1 MQFSSLYNIEIPQ
14 AEKNTGAFG
23 QAINPIQIVPGTGDG
38 VIDII
43 GSMQFVGNEISDS
56 LKDRIPFC
64 ILKEYELVSNST
76 VSQLLYYVR
85 SLGITDE
92 QLASTGGNVEKIAEK
107 VKAKSNEFEGKK
119 NTIIRDAFSSVLN
132 GISDQLGNVS
142 NALASN
148 ERLDGVLLPYN
159 GLYARQA
166 TGFQYVFPYFEDLKK
181 SITTNFTDSET
192 GLLKNNV
199 FKAVNSLFDDAY
211 EKIGQ
216 SLLAA
221 TPGAYIEQPKF
232 FSPGSGENYKIT
244 FNLINTVDGVKI
256 QRHLDFLFLL
266 AFQNLPFR
274 KNIAEV
280 LPPKIYSFTLPGEL
294 YIPFAYISKLD
305 IQFIGNRRAMNMR
318 LPYINKTDRCIVP
331 EVYSVTLEIT
341 SLTYTS
347 ANFMIADQINKIVV
361 PEVAETTQPP
371 QNRDT
376 TSAPDPT
383 PQTPGTTTG
392 GFRRAPGLPLGF

>member
-14 AEKNTGAFG
+14 AEKNTGVFG
-23 QAINPIQIVPGTGDG
+23 QAINPIQVVPGTGDG
-38 VIDII
+38 VVDVI

-64 ILKEYELVSNST
+64 ILKEYELVSNSS

-92 QLASTGGNVEKIAEK
+92 QLAETGGNVQKIAEK
-107 VKAKSNEFEGKK
+107 VKAKSNEFKGEK
-119 NTIIRDAFSSVLN
+119 NNIIKDVVGSVLN

-159 GLYARQA
+159 GLYARKA
-166 TGFQYVFPYFEDLKK
+166 TGFQYVFPYFEDMKK
-181 SITTNFTDSET
+181 SIATNFTDSET

-199 FKAVNSLFDDAY
+199 FKIINSGFDNAY

-232 FSPGSGENYKIT
+232 FSPTSGENYRIT
-244 FNLINTVDGVKI
+244 FNLINTVDGGKI

-361 PEVAETTQPP
+361 PEVSNQSAATPAAAPATPAAPAEPNTAVPNIFNLIRIT
-371 QNRDT
+371 R
-376 TSAPDPT
+376 
-383 PQTPGTTTG
+383 
-392 GFRRAPGLPLGF
+392 

>member
-14 AEKNTGAFG
+14 AEKNTGIFG
-23 QAINPIQIVPGTGDG
+23 QAINPIRVAPGTGDG
-38 VIDII
+38 VVDVI

-64 ILKEYELVSNST
+64 ILKEYELVSNSS

-92 QLASTGGNVEKIAEK
+92 QLAETGGDVQKIAAK
-107 VKAKSNEFEGKK
+107 VKAKSNEFKGEK
-119 NTIIRDAFSSVLN
+119 NNIIKDVVGSVLN

-159 GLYARQA
+159 GLYARKA
-166 TGFQYVFPYFEDLKK
+166 TGFQYVFPYFEDMKK
-181 SITTNFTDSET
+181 SIATNFTDSET

-199 FKAVNSLFDDAY
+199 FKTVNSLFEDAY

-232 FSPGSGENYKIT
+232 FSPSSGENYRIA
-244 FNLINTVDGVKI
+244 FNLINTVDGSKI

-305 IQFIGNRRAMNMR
+305 IQFMGNRRAMNMR

-347 ANFMIADQINKIVV
+347 ANFMVADQINKIVV
-361 PEVAETTQPP
+361 PEVSNQPAA
-371 QNRDT
+371 
-376 TSAPDPT
+376 TSAAPAT
-383 PQTPGTTTG
+383 PAEPNTAVPNI
-392 GFRRAPGLPLGF
+392 FNLIRIPR

>member
-14 AEKNTGAFG
+14 AEKNTGVFG

-107 VKAKSNEFEGKK
+107 VKAKSNEFKGEK
-119 NTIIRDAFSSVLN
+119 NSIIKDVVGSVLN

-347 ANFMIADQINKIVV
+347 ANFMVADQINKIVV
-361 PEVAETTQPP
+361 PEVSNQPAEPP
-371 QNRDT
+371 KSTLDNIVDFIR
-376 TSAPDPT
+376 
-383 PQTPGTTTG
+383 G
-392 GFRRAPGLPLGF
+392 R

>member
-1 MQFSSLYNIEIPQ
+1 M
-14 AEKNTGAFG
+14 
-23 QAINPIQIVPGTGDG
+23 
-38 VIDII
+38 
-43 GSMQFVGNEISDS
+43 
-56 LKDRIPFC
+56 
-64 ILKEYELVSNST
+64 
-76 VSQLLYYVR
+76 
-85 SLGITDE
+85 
-92 QLASTGGNVEKIAEK
+92 
-107 VKAKSNEFEGKK
+107 
-119 NTIIRDAFSSVLN
+119 
-132 GISDQLGNVS
+132 
-142 NALASN
+142 
-148 ERLDGVLLPYN
+148 
-159 GLYARQA
+159 
-166 TGFQYVFPYFEDLKK
+166 KK
-181 SITTNFTDSET
+181 SIATNFTDSET

-199 FKAVNSLFDDAY
+199 FKIINSGFDNAY

-232 FSPGSGENYKIT
+232 FSPTSGENYRIT
-244 FNLINTVDGVKI
+244 FNLINTVDGGKI

-361 PEVAETTQPP
+361 PEVSNQSAATPAAAPATPAAAAEPNTAVPNIFNLIRIP
-371 QNRDT
+371 R
-376 TSAPDPT
+376 
-383 PQTPGTTTG
+383 
-392 GFRRAPGLPLGF
+392 